1 MYEHSALAEAWEA
14 MIVEILYR
22 QGVDTLCILTTE
34 QSMSDYLCTKF
45 ARPVYQIR
53 APREFGTQVV

>member
-34 QSMSDYLCTKF
+34 QSMSDYLCTNSRD
-45 ARPVYQIR
+45 ARIWSTSPK
-53 APREFGTQVV
+53 QVV

>member
-22 QGVDTLCILTTE
+22 QGVRRLVLITLE
-34 QSMSDYLCTKF
+34 Q
-45 ARPVYQIR
+45 
-53 APREFGTQVV
+53 